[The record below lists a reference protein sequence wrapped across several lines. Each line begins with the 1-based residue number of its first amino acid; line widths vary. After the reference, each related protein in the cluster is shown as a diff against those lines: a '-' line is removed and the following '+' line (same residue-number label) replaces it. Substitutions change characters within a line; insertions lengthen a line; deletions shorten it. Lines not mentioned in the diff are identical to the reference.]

1 MILPATSIIGI
12 NLLLLSCKAV
22 GREPRCISGLAIM
35 TEYIFGKITELTPT
49 QVVVE
54 NSGVGYV
61 NEISLQTYRE
71 LEGKAEA
78 KIWIQTQINTRDF
91 VSVDYGFA
99 SKDERELFRLLISVN
114 GMGAASAR
122 MMLSSL
128 SPDELRESI
137 LSEDINRI
145 KSVKGIGLK
154 TAQRLILELK
164 DKIVKGEGVSTGE
177 ELFAAASQRNAAA
190 EEASAALV
198 MLGFSK
204 PAVSKAIQ
212 KILKDN
218 PSAKV
223 EDIIKTALGML

>member
-1 MILPATSIIGI
+1 
-12 NLLLLSCKAV
+12 
-22 GREPRCISGLAIM
+22 M
-35 TEYIFGKITELTPT
+35 TEYSFGKIAELSPT
-49 QVVVE
+49 RVVVD
-54 NSGVGYV
+54 NSGIGYV
-61 NEISLQTYRE
+61 SEISLQTYRE

-78 KIWIQTQINTRDF
+78 KIWIQTQINPRDG

-114 GMGAASAR
+114 GMGASSAR

-128 SPDELRESI
+128 SAEELRESI

-164 DKIVKGEGVSTGE
+164 DKLVKGEGSTASDE
-177 ELFAAASQRNAAA
+177 IFAASEQRSAAA

-198 MLGFSK
+198 MLGFGK
-204 PAVSKAIQ
+204 PAVSKAVQ
-212 KILKDN
+212 KILRDN
-218 PSAKV
+218 PAAKV
-223 EDIIKTALGML
+223 EEIIKTALGML